1 MYGYIVSFYGYD
13 ASINGYIA
21 SMKGRKSSLHLL
33 NAFLSYNS
41 YLQMPAVESFQYN
54 YICSYDTRTDQE
66 YEGQSNC
73 PEEVSLTSRTA
84 HIK

>member
-1 MYGYIVSFYGYD
+1 MHIKKHRPYRLCFLVS
-13 ASINGYIA
+13 
-21 SMKGRKSSLHLL
+21 
-33 NAFLSYNS
+33 SYNA
-41 YLQMPAVESFQYN
+41 YLQMPALESFQYN

-73 PEEVSLTSRTA
+73 PEEVSLTSRTE